1 MADTK
6 WIAHA
11 MVRDELLGVSLHSS
25 LDVSDSST
33 ILPTLI
39 GIAQQL
45 VIDSTGRDFVAGGVE
60 YTETIDGGQDYFIP
74 AHTPI
79 ISVTSVT
86 VDDDLLDADNY
97 YVYGFKIDFAETL
110 TSTSVLASGKR
121 NVVIVY
127 KAGYAAVPDVIKR
140 AVAQIVAR
148 EILIADGSAK
158 SGGAAEV
165 TITGVATLKFGTI
178 RGQLHEARI
187 NNLECSISRILS
199 RYRQPSIGVV

>member
-6 WIAHA
+6 WITHA
-11 MVRDELLGVSLHSS
+11 MVRNELLGVSLHSS

-39 GIAQQL
+39 DNAQKL
-45 VIDSTGRDFVAGGVE
+45 VIDSTGRDFTPGGVE
-60 YTETIDGGQDYFIP
+60 YTEIIDGGKDYFIP

-86 VDDDLLDADNY
+86 VDEDLLDADNY
-97 YVYGFKIDFAETL
+97 YVYQFKIDFAETL

-121 NVVIVY
+121 NVEIVY
-127 KAGYAAVPDVIKR
+127 KAGYAAVPDAIKQ
-140 AVAQIVAR
+140 AAAQLVAR
-148 EILIADGSAK
+148 EILVADGSAK
-158 SGGAAEV
+158 SGGATEV
-165 TITGVATLKFGTI
+165 TITGVTTLKFGAA

-187 NNLECSISRILS
+187 TGLESAINRALS
-199 RYRQPSIGVV
+199 RYRAPQIGVV